1 MLLSRDWLVFMSDRR
16 DRYANS
22 ARGKIPPLGGGR
34 ELLDDDDKGESGAV
48 AEELH
53 EAARV
58 ESEGSAEEVLRDK
71 TVKVE
76 LGTRRAPARSVPLVE
91 PALNGVV
98 KCNEIAVV
106 QPDDRSIPLQ
116 GHLPTAGSDSAGTSL
131 TFERVETFRT
141 ARADSREKIV
151 RALRQLIEDVADGN
165 FPWELLRPDYDVE
178 STTERS
184 VAPSPNRVVA
194 SPEVVVPLA
203 KEIIRGRALVACPS
217 WLLLMLFFLAA
228 TCLAMIAEQGLL
240 NAGACTH
247 FLGSKLWI
255 FLKLGLVLLA
265 ALSAMAGLFHTLF
278 AKRVSLGETIGVIFW
293 PDKAGTRAN
302 RSGQGVP

>member
-1 MLLSRDWLVFMSDRR
+1 MLKAPVHFMIDRR

-22 ARGKIPPLGGGR
+22 ARGKFPPLGGGL
-34 ELLDDDDKGESGAV
+34 ELDESGAV

-58 ESEGSAEEVLRDK
+58 ESEGSAEEVLRNT

-76 LGTRRAPARSVPLVE
+76 LGTRRAQARLVPLVE
-91 PALNGVV
+91 PTLNEGV
-98 KCNEIAVV
+98 KCNEIAV
-106 QPDDRSIPLQ
+106 QPDDRSIPAQ
-116 GHLPTAGSDSAGTSL
+116 SHLPTAGLNSTGTSL

-151 RALRQLIEDVADGN
+151 CALRQLMEDVAEGN
-165 FPWELLRPDYDVE
+165 FPWELLRPDYDIE
-178 STTERS
+178 STNERS

-203 KEIIRGRALVACPS
+203 KEIIRGRALVMCPS

-255 FLKLGLVLLA
+255 FFKLGLVLLA
-265 ALSAMAGLFHTLF
+265 ALAAMAGLFHTLF
-278 AKRVSLGETIGVIFW
+278 AKRVPGSNQSHGGYHTT
-293 PDKAGTRAN
+293 KRK
-302 RSGQGVP
+302 RS